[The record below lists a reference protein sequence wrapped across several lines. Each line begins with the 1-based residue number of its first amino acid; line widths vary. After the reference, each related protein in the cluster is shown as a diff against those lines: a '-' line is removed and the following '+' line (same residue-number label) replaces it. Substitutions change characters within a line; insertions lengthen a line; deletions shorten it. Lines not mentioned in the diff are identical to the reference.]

1 MKNELRHC
9 HSRRKNSTLELRHCH
24 SRRKNGTLGHV
35 RARDS
40 HRCNR
45 PFRWLALRLR
55 TFRNSFADDRRI
67 RQRLRVLTFLILN
80 SSFLIPAA
88 PAAQYRPLPVDENS
102 KLATGS
108 KFVEANNLVSNEVVC
123 VRVDMVKQSSNISMN
138 FGNGSYWTDCE
149 LKVLDK
155 DGYCIYFASTV
166 WRDRSYHADDGTI
179 DPNAK
184 IYYYRSGANPDTGV
198 CAYPKKRH
206 IPSGNASYTSG
217 NSIQSDLKITES
229 TGSSSYHS
237 NISISAVEFY
247 PNLSGSLTVYFPN
260 GSRKTLSIREIFL
273 NPENSVIVSRKSKY
287 YIERVCTSSASNTG
301 ERIWRPVIP
310 QYYRTIPTKE

>member
-1 MKNELRHC
+1 MRLLFFVFA
-9 HSRRKNSTLELRHCH
+9 TLFSLCAFAERQGMTI
-24 SRRKNGTLGHV
+24 SPDG
-35 RARDS
+35 
-40 HRCNR
+40 
-45 PFRWLALRLR
+45 ALKH
-55 TFRNSFADDRRI
+55 
-67 RQRLRVLTFLILN
+67 
-80 SSFLIPAA
+80 PA
-88 PAAQYRPLPVDENS
+88 PATFAA
-102 KLATGS
+102 K
-108 KFVEANNLVSNEVVC
+108 NNLVSNEVVC

-310 QYYRTIPTKE
+310 QYYRTVPTKE